1 MLKIRKDCV
10 VDRCGRIL
18 AFLKSEAA
26 YIVDTD
32 DNNIG
37 IWKDLELREC
47 IEKLTGYPIKRISTA
62 PEVKKDFETMKQE
75 KLKNRIRT
83 LVSQ

>member
-1 MLKIRKDCV
+1 MLKVRKDCV
-10 VDRCGRIL
+10 VDKCGRIL
-18 AFLKSEAA
+18 AFLKSGAA

-32 DNNIG
+32 DNN

-47 IEKLTGYPIKRISTA
+47 IEKLTGYPIKRISSA

-75 KLKNRIRT
+75 RLKNRIRT
-83 LVSQ
+83 LVSH